1 MDLALKLTITPI
13 AIGLATVV
21 ARRRGPALG
30 GWVAAIP
37 FTSAPVVLFLSLDR
51 GTGFA
56 TTAALGMLAATA
68 SQAAFVLAYAWL
80 ALRYPWYVALGAG
93 SAGFVACTVALNTL
107 HLTVTSGLAIV
118 VGAIVLALALLPTR
132 RDAPVEATT
141 TDVPVLL
148 DVALRAV
155 IVTAVVV
162 TISAIA
168 PRVGPTL
175 AGLLSPFPLFGAA
188 FMIVPHRRL
197 GSAGA
202 MAAARGLLWG
212 LFATCGFF
220 AVLAQLLPAA
230 PLALAYL
237 ASAVAAVAIQL
248 LTLAIMRRWSPA
260 GGVASR

>member
-13 AIGLATVV
+13 AIGLATLV

-37 FTSAPVVLFLSLDR
+37 FTSAPVVLFLSSNR
-51 GTGFA
+51 GTGLA
-56 TTAALGMLAATA
+56 PTAALGMLSATA
-68 SQAAFVLAYAWL
+68 SQAAFALAYAWL
-80 ALRYPWYVALGAG
+80 ALRFPWYVALGAG

-107 HLTVTSGLAIV
+107 NLSVTSGLAIV
-118 VGAIVLALALLPTR
+118 VGAIVLALALLPAR
-132 RDAPVEATT
+132 RGAPVEVTT
-141 TDVPVLL
+141 TDVPALW
-148 DVALRAV
+148 DAALRAV

-188 FMIVPHRRL
+188 FIVIPHRRL

-202 MAAARGLLWG
+202 I
-212 LFATCGFF
+212 
-220 AVLAQLLPAA
+220 
-230 PLALAYL
+230 
-237 ASAVAAVAIQL
+237 AAV
-248 LTLAIMRRWSPA
+248 
-260 GGVASR
+260 